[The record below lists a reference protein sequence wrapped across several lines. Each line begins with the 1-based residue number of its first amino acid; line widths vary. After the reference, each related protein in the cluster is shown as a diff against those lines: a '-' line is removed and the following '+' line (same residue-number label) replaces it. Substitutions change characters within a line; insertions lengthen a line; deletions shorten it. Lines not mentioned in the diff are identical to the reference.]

1 MTETDRYETLETLRL
16 RAGRNPRLKEADC
29 EILDAGGG
37 KLVLTVMPPASAIN
51 GNGSGTVHGG
61 FLFSVCDTA
70 CAFACM
76 SQSDG
81 GVTQSAHITYV
92 RPGKEGERLRVEA
105 HEVARTR
112 RSQTFDAK
120 ILTPR
125 GETVAIFR
133 GIFQLIEKKAAK
145 G

>member
-1 MTETDRYETLETLRL
+1 MTSETKPDVLEQLRERARRSPLL
-16 RAGRNPRLKEADC
+16 RELAIEVAEAANGRV
-29 EILDAGGG
+29 
-37 KLVLTVMPPASAIN
+37 VLAVDPPASSVN
-51 GNGSGTVHGG
+51 GRGYIHGG
-61 FLFSVCDTA
+61 FLFSICDTA
-70 CAFACM
+70 CAFACL

-92 RPGKEGERLRVEA
+92 SPGKVGEILTVEA

-120 ILTPR
+120 VLTPA

-133 GIFQLIEKKAAK
+133 GIFQLVPKKPTA
-145 G
+145 